1 MGTGFDCLDVKSYTR
16 SPAITPAQRHARE
29 TLRAAMARAGFR
41 NYFRE
46 WWHYEFTGAPLH
58 AYDFPISSYTSP

>member
-16 SPAITPAQRHARE
+16 SAAITPAQRRARE
-29 TLRAAMARAGFR
+29 TLRAAMSARGFR

-46 WWHYEFTGAPLH
+46 WWHYEFTGVPLH
-58 AYDFPISSYTSP
+58 AYDFAIERR

>member
-1 MGTGFDCLDVKSYTR
+1 MT
-16 SPAITPAQRHARE
+16 
-29 TLRAAMARAGFR
+29 RAGFR

-58 AYDFPISSYTSP
+58 AYDFAIEAR

>member
-16 SPAITPAQRHARE
+16 AAAITPAQRRARE
-29 TLRAAMARAGFR
+29 TLRAAVTREGFR

-46 WWHYEFTGAPLH
+46 WWHYEFTGAPQR
-58 AYDFPISSYTSP
+58 AYDFPIQGR